1 MSLIIVLM
9 GSRREFSVKDDSQVS
24 FFKNGILGGS
34 TADVGVKAA
43 RNFISLAIHE
53 DVSGPNVKYVI
64 NLSESDG
71 NKTQVMEFV
80 LMGLT
85 DLPGLQVPLFLVF
98 LVIYL
103 TTMVGNLGLIFL
115 IWKDPHLHTPMY
127 LLLGSLAFADACSS
141 TSVTPKMLMNFL
153 SNNHLISLVE
163 CITQFYIF
171 ASSANTECFLLVV
184 MAYDRYVAICNPL
197 LYPVVMSNIFCIRL
211 LGVSYIIGF
220 LHPMMHTGLLFRLTF
235 CKSNVIHYFY
245 CEILQLF
252 KISCTDPRVN
262 MLLIF
267 IFSVFIQSF
276 TFMTIIISYSHVLFA
291 ILKKKS
297 EKGRSKAFSTCSA
310 HLLSV
315 SLFYGTLFFMYV
327 RPGSGPAE
335 NQDKMYSVFYTI
347 IIPLLNPFI
356 YSLRNKEV
364 LNALRRI
371 IKYK

>member
-1 MSLIIVLM
+1 MHTM
-9 GSRREFSVKDDSQVS
+9 E
-24 FFKNGILGGS
+24 
-34 TADVGVKAA
+34 A
-43 RNFISLAIHE
+43 
-53 DVSGPNVKYVI
+53 
-64 NLSESDG
+64 

-85 DLPGLQVPLFLVF
+85 DRPGMQVPLLLVF

-115 IWKDPHLHTPMY
+115 IWKDPHLHIPMY
-127 LLLGSLAFADACSS
+127 LFLGSLAFADACSS
-141 TSVTPKMLMNFL
+141 SSVTPKMLINFL
-153 SNNHLISLVE
+153 SNNHMISLVK

-171 ASSANTECFLLVV
+171 GSSATTECFLLVV

-197 LYPVVMSNIFCIRL
+197 LYPVVMSNRL
-211 LGVSYIIGF
+211 CTWLISASYAIGF
-220 LHPMMHTGLLFRLTF
+220 LHPIVHVGLLFRLTF
-235 CKSNVIHYFY
+235 CRSNIIHHFY
-245 CEILQLF
+245 CEILSLYT
-252 KISCTDPRVN
+252 ISCTDPSLNALV
-262 MLLIF
+262 IF
-267 IFSVFIQSF
+267 IFAAFIQAF
-276 TFMTIIISYSHVLFA
+276 TFTTIIVSYIRVLFA

-327 RPGSGPAE
+327 RPGSGPDQY
-335 NQDKMYSVFYTI
+335 QDKMYSLFYTV

-364 LNALRRI
+364 LGALRKV
-371 IKYK
+371 IKK

>member
-1 MSLIIVLM
+1 VNIM
-9 GSRREFSVKDDSQVS
+9 DQ
-24 FFKNGILGGS
+24 
-34 TADVGVKAA
+34 
-43 RNFISLAIHE
+43 
-53 DVSGPNVKYVI
+53 
-64 NLSESDG
+64 
-71 NKTQVMEFV
+71 NKTLVTEFV
-80 LMGLT
+80 LTGLT
-85 DLPGLQVPLFLVF
+85 DLPGLQVPFFLVF

-127 LLLGSLAFADACSS
+127 LFLRSLAFVDACSS
-141 TSVTPKMLMNFL
+141 TSVTPKMLVNFL
-153 SNNHLISLVE
+153 STNHLISIIE
-163 CITQFYIF
+163 CISQFYIF
-171 ASSANTECFLLVV
+171 ASSANTECFLLMV

-197 LYPVVMSNIFCIRL
+197 LYPVVMANVFCTQL

-220 LHPMMHTGLLFRLTF
+220 LHPMMHVGLLFRLTF

-267 IFSVFIQSF
+267 LFSVFIQSF
-276 TFMTIIISYSHVLFA
+276 TFMSIILSYSYVFFA

-297 EKGRSKAFSTCSA
+297 AKGRSKAFSTCSA

-315 SLFYGTLFFMYV
+315 FLFYGTLFLMYV
-327 RPGSGPAE
+327 LPGSGPCE
-335 NQDKMYSVFYTI
+335 NQDKIYSLFYTI

-364 LNALRRI
+364 LGTLRRI
-371 IKYK
+371 MKINSS

>member
-1 MSLIIVLM
+1 MM
-9 GSRREFSVKDDSQVS
+9 E
-24 FFKNGILGGS
+24 
-34 TADVGVKAA
+34 A
-43 RNFISLAIHE
+43 
-53 DVSGPNVKYVI
+53 
-64 NLSESDG
+64 
-71 NKTQVMEFV
+71 NKTQVYEFV
-80 LMGLT
+80 LVGLT
-85 DLPGLQVPLFLVF
+85 SLPGLQVPLFLVF

-103 TTMVGNLGLIFL
+103 TTMVGNLGLILL
-115 IWKDPHLHTPMY
+115 IWKDSNLHTPMY
-127 LLLGSLAFADACSS
+127 LFLGSLAFTDACSS
-141 TSVTPKMLMNFL
+141 SSVTPKMLMSFL
-153 SNNHLISLVE
+153 FKNHMITLVE
-163 CITQFYIF
+163 CITQFYVF

-197 LYPVVMSNIFCIRL
+197 LYSVVMSNIFCSQL

-220 LHPMMHTGLLFRLTF
+220 LHPVMHVSLLFRLTF
-235 CKSNVIHYFY
+235 CKSSVIHYFY

-262 MLLIF
+262 MLLII

-276 TFMTIIISYSHVLFA
+276 TFMAIMVSYTRVLFA

-335 NQDKMYSVFYTI
+335 NQDKMYSLFYTV

-364 LNALRRI
+364 IGALWRMI
-371 IKYK
+371 NK

>member
-1 MSLIIVLM
+1 MMEV
-9 GSRREFSVKDDSQVS
+9 
-24 FFKNGILGGS
+24 
-34 TADVGVKAA
+34 
-43 RNFISLAIHE
+43 
-53 DVSGPNVKYVI
+53 
-64 NLSESDG
+64 
-71 NKTQVMEFV
+71 NKTQVTAFV
-80 LMGLT
+80 LTGLT
-85 DLPGLQVPLFLVF
+85 DLPELQVPLFLVF

-103 TTMVGNLGLIFL
+103 TTMAGNLGLIFL

-141 TSVTPKMLMNFL
+141 SSVTPKMLINFL
-153 SNNHLISLVE
+153 SKNHMISLVE

-171 ASSANTECFLLVV
+171 ASSANTECFLLAV
-184 MAYDRYVAICNPL
+184 MAYDRYVALCNPL
-197 LYPVVMSNIFCIRL
+197 LYPVVMSNIYCFQL

-220 LHPMMHTGLLFRLTF
+220 LHPMMHVGLLFRLTF

-252 KISCTDPRVN
+252 KISCTDPGVN

-267 IFSVFIQSF
+267 IFSVLVQFF
-276 TFMTIIISYSHVLFA
+276 TFMTIIVSYAHVFFV
-291 ILKKKS
+291 ILKMKF

-315 SLFYGTLFFMYV
+315 SLFYGTLFLMYV
-327 RPGSGPAE
+327 RPGSDLIE

-364 LNALRRI
+364 IGALRKTI
-371 IKYK
+371 NK